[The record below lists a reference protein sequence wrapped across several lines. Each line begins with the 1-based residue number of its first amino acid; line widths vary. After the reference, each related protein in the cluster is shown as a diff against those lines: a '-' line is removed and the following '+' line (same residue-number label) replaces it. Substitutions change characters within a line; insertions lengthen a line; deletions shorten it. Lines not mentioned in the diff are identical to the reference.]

1 MHIFKESLAALPTL
15 SRRRFLG
22 GTAAAAGVFLLGTWM
37 PTARRAYAQ
46 SGDAP
51 TDPNVFLRIDADN
64 TLTVISKHFEMGQG
78 ATTGLATLIAEE
90 LDADWSTVRFE
101 FAPNNADLYKN
112 LIYGVM
118 VTGGST
124 SIANSWLQMRRVGA
138 AARQMFVAAAAKRWD
153 VPQTEIGVADSV
165 VTHAASGRSATFGE
179 LVDAAMAEPVPA
191 EPPLKAP
198 DAWQKIGKPL
208 PRLDSNAKTDGSA
221 VFALDVRRPGALT
234 AMLRRAPLF
243 GAKLKS
249 FDATGALA
257 IDGVRDAVE
266 IDAGVAVIADD
277 TWSAM
282 RGRDALKVEWDES
295 AAETRSTAAIFDE
308 YRRLA
313 AGEGPE
319 GDGLIAATRGD
330 AGSGLAGAAEA
341 ITVEFEFPFL
351 SHAPMEPLNCTMQR
365 TADGVEIWSGCQ
377 LQSIDE
383 YAASRILGITPDKVR
398 IHTYLAGGSF
408 GRRGN
413 PVADWVA
420 ELAQTVVALDTD
432 APLHMVWTRE
442 DDIRGGFYRPM
453 ALHRVTA
460 GLTADGNIAGWE
472 HRIVSKPIF
481 VGTPFESAVVHN
493 GVDHSSVEGAAD
505 TPYRIGNFLV
515 RVYNAESPVPV
526 LWWRSVGH
534 SHTAHVM
541 ETVIDELAQRAS
553 RDPVEFRI
561 ALLGDKP
568 RDVAVI
574 RKAAEASGWGQSLPA
589 GKGRGFAYHFS
600 FGTRIAMV
608 ADVAVYGD
616 EIAVERIVAAVD
628 CGVPVNPDVITAQVE
643 GAIGFALSSV
653 TRNRITLKD
662 GRVEQSNFHDYNP
675 TRIREMPS
683 VEVHILPSTEAPSG
697 IGEPGVPPLA
707 PAIGNAVHAATD
719 KRLRSLPLTLAATR

>member
-1 MHIFKESLAALPTL
+1 MIDLKESLAVLPTL

-22 GTAAAAGVFLLGTWM
+22 GTAAAAGVFLLGTWL
-37 PTARRAYAQ
+37 PTMRRAYAQ
-46 SGDAP
+46 ASDMT

-78 ATTGLATLIAEE
+78 VTTGLATLIAEE
-90 LDADWSTVRFE
+90 LDADWNTVRFE
-101 FAPNNADLYKN
+101 FAPNNTALFKN
-112 LIYGVM
+112 LVYGVM

-124 SIANSWLQMRRVGA
+124 SIANSWVQMRRVGA
-138 AARQMFVAAAAKRWD
+138 AARQMFVAAAAKRWG

-165 VTHAASGRSATFGE
+165 VTHSASGSNATFGE

-191 EPPLKAP
+191 EPPLKTPA
-198 DAWQKIGKPL
+198 AWQKIGKRL

-234 AMLRRAPLF
+234 AMVRRAPLF
-243 GAKLKS
+243 GAKLVS
-249 FDATGALA
+249 FDSADALA
-257 IDGVRDAVE
+257 IDGVRDAVQ
-266 IDAGVAVIADD
+266 IDAGVTVIADD

-295 AAETRSTAAIFDE
+295 PAETRSTAAIFDE

-313 AGEGPE
+313 EGEGPSE
-319 GDGLIAATRGD
+319 GLVAAARGD
-330 AGSGLAGAAEA
+330 ADGGLAGAADT
-341 ITVEFEFPFL
+341 ITAEFEFPFL

-377 LQSIDE
+377 LQSIDQHV
-383 YAASRILGITPDKVR
+383 ASQILGIAPDKVR
-398 IHTYLAGGSF
+398 IHTLLGGGSF

-413 PVADWVA
+413 PVSDWVA

-432 APLHMVWTRE
+432 APVHMVWTRE
-442 DDIRGGFYRPM
+442 DDIRSGFYRPM
-453 ALHRVTA
+453 AIHRVKA

-481 VGTPFESAVVHN
+481 VGTPFESAVVHD

-505 TPYRIGNFLV
+505 TPYGIENFLV

-534 SHTAHVM
+534 SHNAHAM
-541 ETVIDELAQRAS
+541 ETVMDELAHHAGS
-553 RDPVEFRI
+553 DPVEFRI

-574 RKAAEASGWGQSLPA
+574 RKAAEASGWGESLPA
-589 GKGRGFAYHFS
+589 GKGRGFAYHLS
-600 FGTRIAMV
+600 FGTRVAMV
-608 ADVAVYGD
+608 ADIAVDGD
-616 EIAVERIVAAVD
+616 RIAVERIVAAVD

-675 TRIREMPS
+675 TRMREMPS

-697 IGEPGVPPLA
+697 IGEPGVPPVA
-707 PAIGNAVHAATD
+707 PAIGNAVHAATSR
-719 KRLRSLPLTLAATR
+719 RLRSLPLTLAAPG